1 MLMLGIWPVK
11 RGGDLLEK
19 LYESYFLTTF
29 LYYIAFNLSGL
40 ALAIIT
46 WSNNYLTTASSMGI
60 VIEYMSNAYK
70 VFYKNLSS
78 NHLVINKFQVW
89 LFKTNIFKSLIK
101 EIQDKEREIFEGPDE
116 TFKEIYIRNAE
127 SNKKVVLFYTIM
139 GSCGISL
146 YFITPLV
153 SNVLMPLGYNNVTG
167 VYEHYFIVFNWFPFD
182 PNRYYWAAYLIQFTG
197 CL

>member
-1 MLMLGIWPVK
+1 MLMLGIWPVR

-70 VFYKNLSS
+70 VFYKNLS
-78 NHLVINKFQVW
+78 
-89 LFKTNIFKSLIK
+89 
-101 EIQDKEREIFEGPDE
+101 
-116 TFKEIYIRNAE
+116 
-127 SNKKVVLFYTIM
+127 
-139 GSCGISL
+139 
-146 YFITPLV
+146 
-153 SNVLMPLGYNNVTG
+153 
-167 VYEHYFIVFNWFPFD
+167 
-182 PNRYYWAAYLIQFTG
+182 
-197 CL
+197 